1 MHEPQFAVTTA
12 GAIGTSL
19 RKYGYVSAIERLNG
33 QLLQKMTASESFT
46 IFDNIPVTQMWYL
59 QHSYLRFI
67 YFWFK
72 LDVHPKWFTV
82 EFVGWGISDF

>member
-46 IFDNIPVTQMWYL
+46 IFDNIPVTQM
-59 QHSYLRFI
+59 
-67 YFWFK
+67 
-72 LDVHPKWFTV
+72 
-82 EFVGWGISDF
+82 